1 MESGLAYRLL
11 ADVVVVVHAGY
22 VLWVIFGLLL
32 TLVGILRKWNWVRGF
47 WFRFTHLAMIL
58 VVVLESWLGIVCP
71 LTTWEQYLRSRAG
84 GEVYRGGFVANI
96 VHDLLF
102 FEAPPAVFT
111 LVYTLF
117 GAAVLAT
124 LFLAPP
130 RWPRR
135 ATRPEVPRAND
146 SPP

>member
-1 MESGLAYRLL
+1 
-11 ADVVVVVHAGY
+11 
-22 VLWVIFGLLL
+22 
-32 TLVGILRKWNWVRGF
+32 
-47 WFRFTHLAMIL
+47 MIL
-58 VVVLESWLGIVCP
+58 VVVLESWLGMVCP

-84 GEVYRGGFVANI
+84 GHVYRGHFLANI
-96 VHDLLF
+96 VHEVLF

-124 LFLAPP
+124 FVLAPP

-135 ATRPEVPRAND
+135 RTRQP
-146 SPP
+146 SPPPSTSSSP